1 MNKRKASPHP
11 SPAVKRAVIDRDGGF
26 CLLALPGC
34 EGEASITHHRANRG
48 AGGSRI
54 LNHPGNLV
62 AACPPC
68 NGAAEDAHAIVR
80 MDLIERGLR
89 VEKAATNE
97 ATLTRA
103 LATPVEALDGEFYF
117 LVDEH
122 TRTHHYDWVPF

>member
-1 MNKRKASPHP
+1 MNRRKGSPHP
-11 SPAVKRAVIDRDGGF
+11 SPAIKKAVLERDGHF

-34 EGEASITHHRANRG
+34 EGEATITHHRANRG

-68 NGAAEDAHAIVR
+68 NSAAEDAHAIVR
-80 MDLIERGLR
+80 LDLIERGLR

-103 LATPVEALDGEFYF
+103 LTTPVEYLDGERFY

-122 TRTHHYDWVPF
+122 TRTHQDVWVPF